1 MIKLSEIFNK
11 FFKKKASGSLADIDY
26 LRNDFKSRY
35 HCFRVLLSSNNKA
48 LEIMADIELLLEG
61 KKPFGITH
69 IKSHCTAASV
79 NVFKMIKNFDEL
91 APKKYAELFSRFNAI
106 QQQINLL
113 LSQKK
118 PVTDNRLVIPLALVN
133 KNMADII
140 GSKMANIGEIKN
152 RLHLTVPPG
161 FVITSAAYD
170 KLLSHNDLQTEIDR
184 LFQTTDT
191 EDMEQLYTLS
201 SKIRQ
206 MIMNSKVPK
215 ELEDRITESLTALE
229 NRRGKKLRLA
239 LRSSAIGEDTAKNT
253 FAGLYHSEL
262 NVGSDNI
269 IEAYK
274 NVVAGKYSLQAITY
288 RLERGFRDEDIQM
301 SVGCMEM
308 VDAIA
313 GGVMYTR
320 NPVNMSDDYIFI
332 NSAWGL
338 PKSVV
343 DGSIDCDLF
352 IVSKKSPIE
361 LIHKDIKVKPK
372 KFICY
377 YEEGVCRMDNT
388 GESKDLPSLAKE
400 QMFALSDIAIE
411 IEKYYGCPQDIE
423 WAVADDGSV
432 YMLQCRPLQIS
443 ERYKEIILPGI
454 AEKDS
459 TVIIKGGIT
468 SSPGVG
474 FGKVFHVDKAVDILK
489 FPDGAVLVARQALPA
504 WAPLLNRASAVV
516 TEQGGFAGHLA
527 NVAREIEVPALFGVP
542 GVYDKLIDGELIT
555 VDANGLAIHAGEIES
570 LAEQKVAAKNLMK
583 NSPVYDILKDASR
596 LIVPLNLLDPD
607 SRYFKP
613 INCKSLH
620 DITRFIHEKSVQ
632 EMFSFGKE
640 HNFSERSG
648 KQLVYKVPM
657 QWWVL
662 NLDDGFKEEVEGK
675 RVHLDNIVSVPM
687 LAIWD
692 GIISFPW
699 EGPPPVDGK
708 GFANVMFQATLNPA
722 LETGVRSK
730 YAERNYFMIS
740 KYFCNLSSRL
750 GFHFSIIESI
760 VCDREAE
767 NYISFQFKGGAAD
780 QDRKLKRVLFLAEIL
795 EEYGFRVTVKKDSL
809 FSRIDNRER
818 EFMEQRL
825 KILGYL
831 TIHTRQI
838 DMIMSKES
846 TVKYYKNKFA
856 AEIEQIIGKQQ

>member
-1 MIKLSEIFNK
+1 MIKLSEIFHK
-11 FFKKKASGSLADIDY
+11 LFKKKGSESLADVDY

-35 HCFRVLLSSNNKA
+35 HSFQVLLSSNNKA

-91 APKKYAELFSRFNAI
+91 APGKYTELFSRFNDI
-106 QQQINLL
+106 QLQINLL

-118 PVTDNRLVIPLALVN
+118 PVTDNRLIIPLALVN
-133 KNMADII
+133 KSMADII

-152 RLHLTVPPG
+152 KLNLTVPPG

-191 EDMEQLYTLS
+191 EDMEQLYSLS

-215 ELEDRITESLTALE
+215 ELEDRISESLAALE

-288 RLERGFRDEDIQM
+288 RLERGFRDEDILM

-320 NPVNMSDDYIFI
+320 NPVNMSDDYVFI

-352 IVSKKSPIE
+352 VVSKQSPML
-361 LIHKDIKVKPK
+361 LIHEDIKVKPK

-388 GESKDLPSLAKE
+388 GESKDLPSLTKE
-400 QMFALSDIAIE
+400 QAFNLSEIAIE
-411 IEKYYGCPQDIE
+411 IEKYYGYPQDIE
-423 WAVADDGSV
+423 WAVADDGSIF
-432 YMLQCRPLQIS
+432 MLQCRPLQIS

-454 AEKDS
+454 AEKDL

-489 FPDGAVLVARQALPA
+489 FPDGAVLVARQALPS

-542 GVYDKLIDGELIT
+542 MVYDKLKDDDLVT
-555 VDANGLAIHAGEIES
+555 VDANGLAIHAGIIES
-570 LAEQKVAAKNLMK
+570 LAERKTTAKNLMK
-583 NSPVYDILKDASR
+583 DSPVYDILKDASR
-596 LIVPLNLLDPD
+596 CIVPLSLLDPD
-607 SRYFKP
+607 SRYFKAS
-613 INCKSLH
+613 NCKSLH

-692 GIISFPW
+692 GIISFAW

-708 GFANVMFQATLNPA
+708 GLANVMFQATINPA
-722 LETGVRSK
+722 LATGVHSK

-795 EEYGFRVTVKKDSL
+795 EKYGFRVTVKKDSL

-838 DMIMSKES
+838 DMIMSRES
-846 TVKYYKNKFA
+846 TVKYYKNKF
-856 AEIEQIIGKQQ
+856 IKDIDQIIDSKQ

>member
-1 MIKLSEIFNK
+1 MINFSEIFNK
-11 FFKKKASGSLADIDY
+11 LFKKKGSESLSEVEY

-35 HCFRVLLSSNNKA
+35 HSFKVLLSSNNKA
-48 LEIMADIELLLEG
+48 LDIMADIELLLEG
-61 KKPFGITH
+61 KKPFGISH
-69 IKSHCTAASV
+69 IKSHCTAALV
-79 NVFKMIKNFDEL
+79 NVFKMVKNFDEL
-91 APKKYAELFSRFNAI
+91 APGKYAELFSRFNDI
-106 QQQINLL
+106 QQQINIILL
-113 LSQKK
+113 QKK
-118 PVTDNRLVIPLALVN
+118 QVIDDRLIIPLASVN
-133 KNMADII
+133 KDMADII

-152 RLHLTVPPG
+152 KLNLSVPSG

-170 KLLSHNDLQTEIDR
+170 KLISYNDLQAEIDR

-191 EDMEQLYTLS
+191 GDMEQLYTLS
-201 SKIRQ
+201 SRVQQ
-206 MIMNSKVPK
+206 MIMQSNVPK
-215 ELEDRITESLTALE
+215 ELEDSISGSLASLE
-229 NRRGKKLRLA
+229 NKKGKKLRVA

-269 IEAYK
+269 VDAYK
-274 NVVAGKYSLQAITY
+274 TVVAGKYSLPAITY
-288 RLERGFRDEDIQM
+288 RLERGFRDEDIHM

-308 VDAIA
+308 VDAVS
-313 GGVMYTR
+313 GGVMYSR

-352 IVSKKSPIE
+352 VVSKKSPMS
-361 LIHKDIKVKPK
+361 LIHENIKVKSK
-372 KFICY
+372 KFVCF

-388 GESKDLPSLAKE
+388 GESKDFPSLTRE
-400 QMFALSDIAIE
+400 QAFDLSNIAIE

-423 WAVADDGSV
+423 WAIAGDGSV
-432 YMLQCRPLQIS
+432 YMLQSRPLQIS
-443 ERYKEIILPGI
+443 ERYKKIILPDF
-454 AEKDS
+454 AEKDL

-468 SSPGVG
+468 ASPGVG

-527 NVAREIEVPALFGVP
+527 NVAREIEVPALFGVSM
-542 GVYDKLIDGELIT
+542 VYDKLKDDDLVT
-555 VDANGLAIHAGEIES
+555 VDANGLAIHAGIIES
-570 LAEQKVAAKNLMK
+570 LADQKPTAKNLMK
-583 NSPVYDILKDASR
+583 NSPVYDILKSASR
-596 LIVPLNLLDPD
+596 HIVPLSLLDPD

-613 INCKSLH
+613 SNCKSLH

-648 KQLVYKVPM
+648 KQLVFKIPM

-662 NLDDGFKEEVEGK
+662 NLDDGFKEEVKGK
-675 RVHLDNIVSVPM
+675 YVQLDNIISIPM

-692 GIISFPW
+692 GITSVVW
-699 EGPPPVDGK
+699 EGPPPIDGK
-708 GFANVMFQATLNPA
+708 GLANVMFEATLNPA
-722 LETGVRSK
+722 LAVGLRSK

-750 GFHFSIIESI
+750 GFHFSTIESI
-760 VCDREAE
+760 VCDREGE

-780 QDRKLKRVLFLAEIL
+780 HDRRLKRVLFLAEIL
-795 EEYGFRVTVKKDSL
+795 EKYGFRVAVKKDSL

-838 DMIMSKES
+838 DMIMSRES
-846 TVKYYKNKFA
+846 TVKHYKIKFCT
-856 AEIEQIIGKQQ
+856 EIDQVIGNRQ